1 MKYGI
6 GHLSVVPCRAEA
18 SDSSEQVTQLLFGET
33 IKVYEK
39 KRSWYRV
46 KTAHDNYE
54 CWMDEKQFLFITQ
67 SQFEDLQS
75 QLPLVAAD
83 FVQLIQ
89 HPKSGEMISLLLGSN
104 LPYFKKNIIQ
114 IDKDEWKFEG
124 ITLNTQEQQPKSKI
138 TEHALLLLNAPY
150 QWGGRSPF
158 GIDCSGFIQIIY
170 KLNGISL
177 PRDAS
182 QQAEVGQ
189 ALSFIEE
196 AEEGDLAFF
205 DNEEGHIT
213 HVGIILENNRI
224 IHASGM
230 VRIDQLDHQGI
241 YNQEIKNY
249 THRLRLISKIF

>member
-1 MKYGI
+1 
-6 GHLSVVPCRAEA
+6 
-18 SDSSEQVTQLLFGET
+18 
-33 IKVYEK
+33 
-39 KRSWYRV
+39 
-46 KTAHDNYE
+46 
-54 CWMDEKQFLFITQ
+54 
-67 SQFEDLQS
+67 
-75 QLPLVAAD
+75 
-83 FVQLIQ
+83 
-89 HPKSGEMISLLLGSN
+89 MISLLIGSN
-104 LPYFKKNIIQ
+104 LAYFKNNRIQ
-114 IDKDEWKFEG
+114 IDKDVWKFEG
-124 ITLNTQEQQPKSKI
+124 ISADTKKKQPKSKI
-138 TEHALLLLNAPY
+138 TDYALMLLNAPY

-170 KLNGISL
+170 KLIGISL

-205 DNEEGHIT
+205 DNEEGQIT

-249 THRLRLISKIF
+249 THRLRLISKIC